1 MYKRLGFIATA
12 AVFGMATAAHAHTLA
27 SRSPPM
33 SSGTAPEREACSGL
47 TVQPAFRLATA
58 RCQLAMKLSVF

>member
-27 SRSPPM
+27 STASHVFGHSTGTGSVLRSY
-33 SSGTAPEREACSGL
+33 
-47 TVQPAFRLATA
+47 VQPAFRLATA